1 MYRTRRHGSQKFN
14 EKMARWRDIQLRK
27 KLEEPAPYYG
37 PEPSEIRCRIIV
49 EDYDGRRRPGMRSSS
64 IVPTASTATEWR
76 LTAGC
81 FPAARDGPASW
92 RWSEKP
98 SSGSAH
104 SGKRATIPSPLR
116 QHGASKYISSIA
128 HFPSLIKSNLKH
140 ARADHDEQLKKLKE
154 LDWPAEGKSMCCF
167 LRCTQ
172 GESAGQGVELRDG
185 ILETA
190 GGGNPGG
197 QIRSAPDGELKQFLD
212 KKMPGS

>member
-64 IVPTASTATEWR
+64 IAPTASTAIAWR

-81 FPAARDGPASW
+81 FPAARGGPASW

-104 SGKRATIPSPLR
+104 SGSLSLSPPRYGNTGAWKNNLSISKRR
-116 QHGASKYISSIA
+116 
-128 HFPSLIKSNLKH
+128 
-140 ARADHDEQLKKLKE
+140 
-154 LDWPAEGKSMCCF
+154 
-167 LRCTQ
+167 
-172 GESAGQGVELRDG
+172 
-185 ILETA
+185 
-190 GGGNPGG
+190 
-197 QIRSAPDGELKQFLD
+197 
-212 KKMPGS
+212 